1 MATFA
6 TEITTAKVKEY
17 YNIPAS
23 DTKRDAYIEVML
35 QKAIDEVRSYCKHDF
50 ESKAR
55 TSEDVI
61 VERYSNKAF
70 VQYRP
75 IASVTSVIEDGVEL
89 ISGTDYYTHKNIG
102 MIERLCGDWDSTPGN
117 LVVSYTGG
125 IALNQDVVQVVM
137 ELIGIY
143 AGLKVR
149 TYVTN
154 EGIEQSVTITSIP
167 KDLQSRLDLYR
178 LVMV

>member
-17 YNIPAS
+17 YNIPSA
-23 DTKRDAYIEVML
+23 DTSRDTYIGVML
-35 QKAIDEVRSYCKHDF
+35 QKAIDEVCSYCKHDF

-61 VERYSNKAF
+61 VESESNKAF
-70 VQYRP
+70 LQYRP
-75 IASVTSVIEDGVEL
+75 VASVESVVEDGETL
-89 ISGTDYYTHKNIG
+89 ISGTDYYTHKSIG
-102 MIERLCGDWDSTPGN
+102 MIERLNGEWNSISGK

-125 IALNQDVVQVVM
+125 YTLNQDVVQIVM

-143 AGLKVR
+143 AGLKTR

-154 EGIEQSVTITSIP
+154 EGVENTVTVTSIP
-167 KDLQSRLDLYR
+167 SDLLKRLDLYR

>member
-17 YNIPAS
+17 YNIPALTT
-23 DTKRDAYIEVML
+23 DRDAYIAVML
-35 QKAIDEVRSYCKHDF
+35 QKAIDQVCQYCGHDF

-55 TSEDVI
+55 ASEEVI
-61 VERYSNKAF
+61 VDKNSIKAF
-70 VQYRP
+70 LDYRP
-75 IASVTSVIEDGVEL
+75 VASVESVIEDGDTL
-89 ISGTDYYTHKNIG
+89 ISGTDYYTHKAIG
-102 MIERLCGDWDSTPGN
+102 CIERLEGEWNSIPGK

-125 IALNQDVVQVVM
+125 VALNQDVVQVVM

-167 KDLQSRLDLYR
+167 KDLKERLDLYR
-178 LVMV
+178 YVRV

>member
-17 YNIPAS
+17 YNIPAI
-23 DTKRDAYIEVML
+23 DTKRDAYIAVML
-35 QKAIDEVRSYCKHDF
+35 QKAIDEVCSYCKHDF

-55 TSEDVI
+55 DNEVVI
-61 VERYSNKAF
+61 VGEFSSKAF
-70 VQYRP
+70 LQYRP
-75 IASVTSVIEDGVEL
+75 VASVSAVVEDGDTL
-89 ISGTDYYTHKNIG
+89 IAGTDYYTHLNIG
-102 MIERLCGDWDSTPGN
+102 IVQKLCGDWNSIPGR
-117 LVVSYTGG
+117 LVVSYIGG
-125 IALNQDVVQVVM
+125 IALNQDVVQIVM
-137 ELIGIY
+137 ELVGIY

-154 EGIEQSVTITSIP
+154 EGIETSVTVTSMP
-167 KDLQSRLDLYR
+167 KDLEKRLDLYR

>member
-6 TEITTAKVKEY
+6 TEITVAKVKEY
-17 YNIPAS
+17 YNIPAL
-23 DTKRDAYIEVML
+23 DTSRDTYIGVML
-35 QKAIDEVRSYCKHDF
+35 QKAIDEVCSYCKHDF

-55 TSEDVI
+55 SNEEVI
-61 VERYSNKAF
+61 VFDPSNKAF
-70 VQYRP
+70 LQYRP
-75 IASVTSVIEDGVEL
+75 VASVSSVIEDGTTLVA
-89 ISGTDYYTHKNIG
+89 GTDYYTHKNNG
-102 MIERLCGDWDSTPGN
+102 MIERLNGIWNGIPGK
-117 LVVSYTGG
+117 LIVSYTGG

-154 EGIEQSVTITSIP
+154 EGVEQSVTITSIP
-167 KDLQSRLDLYR
+167 KDLQMRLDLYR

>member
-17 YNIPAS
+17 YNIPES
-23 DTKRDAYIEVML
+23 DTKRDSYIAVML
-35 QKAIDEVRSYCKHDF
+35 QKAIDEVCAYCKHDF

-61 VERYSNKAF
+61 VEQYSNKAF
-70 VQYRP
+70 LQYRP
-75 IASVTSVIEDGVEL
+75 VASVASVIEDGITLV
-89 ISGTDYYTHKNIG
+89 SGTDYYTHKNIG
-102 MIERLCGDWDSTPGN
+102 MIERLCGYWNSIPGN

-137 ELIGIY
+137 EIIGIY

-154 EGIEQSVTITSIP
+154 EGVEQSVTITSIP
-167 KDLQSRLDLYR
+167 KDLQNRLDLYR
-178 LVMV
+178 LAMV